1 MKGVKSVKDIQT
13 RLGRRVRALRKA
25 RGWSQEELGE
35 RASLHP
41 TYVGGIERGERNVSL
56 INLAKLSEAF
66 QIGMA
71 EFLSFPAEQP
81 EQKEG
86 AEQQEGE
93 KSLRELIAGD
103 DQLAVAFFSTF
114 CRKCESLKRFQEL
127 RALLSPDD
135 FTTPSL

>member
-1 MKGVKSVKDIQT
+1 MKSVKGTKDIQT

-71 EFLSFPAEQP
+71 EFLSFPSEQP
-81 EQKEG
+81 AQAEG
-86 AEQQEGE
+86 AEQQEAE
-93 KSLRELIAGD
+93 KSLRELITGD

-114 CRKCESLKRFQEL
+114 CRKCESLKRFREL

-135 FTTPSL
+135 FTTPNL